1 MTDDPPFHSPNLKP
15 RPARQSNPGER
26 LFTFNKGID
35 EFVCDLRDHGL
46 CIEAQFLL
54 NGQLYVAHTF
64 WNLPEF
70 GKTAREL
77 AIAWA
82 EHQRADMERR

>member
-1 MTDDPPFHSPNLKP
+1 M
-15 RPARQSNPGER
+15 RP
-26 LFTFNKGID
+26 
-35 EFVCDLRDHGL
+35 RDHGL

-54 NGQLYVAHTF
+54 NGQLYLVHTF
-64 WNLPEF
+64 WDLPEF

-82 EHQRADMERR
+82 ERQRADMERR